1 MLPVKYATSFVDIVP
16 APSSEIYSIVIDSS
30 VRSKDAIFSRVTDV
44 AFLGYSTFNGWDA
57 FYDMLS
63 GRLNDS
69 DIIIQ
74 VANADLS
81 GLSIQDR
88 TIWLSL
94 LDDLR
99 QEFPTKLNLVRGYD
113 QA

>member
-1 MLPVKYATSFVDIVP
+1 MSD
-16 APSSEIYSIVIDSS
+16 PSSDNFSIFIDSS
-30 VRSKDAIFSRVTDV
+30 VRSKDALFSRMTEV

-57 FYDMLS
+57 FYDMLW

-74 VANADLS
+74 VENADLS
-81 GLSIQDR
+81 GLSTKDR
-88 TIWLSL
+88 TIWISL